1 MSRSGVM
8 SSTGGS
14 FDLNK
19 SLQSHTARRNKK
31 KALCTF
37 TQLHT
42 LHFITLF
49 MMWAVKKMALKQV
62 QLIFEI
68 TKIHLMSTPCSHW
81 TKSWEISK
89 TIFDHHPYT
98 LLTKKRQ
105 LNTAVK
111 RQ

>member
-19 SLQSHTARRNKK
+19 SLQSHTACRNKK

-42 LHFITLF
+42 LHFITIF
-49 MMWAVKKMALKQV
+49 MMWAVKKMPLKQV

-68 TKIHLMSTPCSHW
+68 TKIHLTSTPCSHW

-98 LLTKKRQ
+98 LLTKNLK
-105 LNTAVK
+105 K
-111 RQ
+111 DS